1 MEVVVL
7 ALAALL
13 AFANGANDN
22 SKGVAT
28 LVGHGAAAPR
38 TALAWAAVTTAMGAA
53 IGALIGGRLVK
64 VFQAG
69 FIGGG
74 ETLSSEFFAA
84 VLVGAFAWV
93 LFATRMGLPV
103 STTHSILG
111 GLVGAG
117 LVEVGISQIGWATLA
132 QKSLLPLL
140 TSPLVAMVFVFL
152 IGRPLARVVARIEPR
167 CICVVRTTAAPA
179 PDGTA
184 VASSR
189 AALITGESKTCAVHS
204 PSTAMSG
211 RSAIDT
217 LHWGTS
223 GMVGLARGWNDTP
236 KIAALAMIAMPPGA
250 NSVGAFVLVAVAMAL
265 GGLLAGR
272 RVLSTLAEK
281 ITPLPLGES
290 LASSGVS
297 AVLVA
302 FASWRGLPVSTTHV
316 TTGGIIG
323 AGVARSARGVHWPVV
338 RDVVLSW
345 VVTLPAAAAVAA
357 GTRLILAALR

>member
-1 MEVVVL
+1 MEIVVL
-7 ALAALL
+7 AFAALL

-28 LVGHGAAAPR
+28 LVGYGAAGPR

-53 IGALIGGRLVK
+53 VGAAIGGRLVK
-64 VFQAG
+64 VFRAS

-74 ETLSSEFFAA
+74 EGLSPEFFAA
-84 VLVGAFAWV
+84 VLVGAFTWV
-93 LFATRMGLPV
+93 LFATRSGLPV

-117 LVEVGISQIGWATLA
+117 LVEVGMTQIGWAALA
-132 QKSLLPLL
+132 QRSLLPLL
-140 TSPLVAMVFVFL
+140 TSPLAAMALVL
-152 IGRPLARVVARIEPR
+152 LTGRPLARLVARIEPTYV
-167 CICVVRTTAAPA
+167 CAVQTTEALS
-179 PDGTA
+179 PDGAA
-184 VASSR
+184 VASPR
-189 AALITGESKTCAVHS
+189 IALITGETRTCAVHS
-204 PSTAMSG
+204 PSATVSG
-211 RSAIDT
+211 RSAVRT

-236 KIAALAMIAMPPGA
+236 KIAALAMIAMPPSA
-250 NSVGAFVLVAVAMAL
+250 SSVGAFALVAVAMAL
-265 GGLLAGR
+265 GGLVAGR
-272 RVLSTLAEK
+272 RVLSTLADK

-302 FASWRGLPVSTTHV
+302 LASWLGLPVSTTHV
-316 TTGGIIG
+316 TTGGIVG

-338 RDVVLSW
+338 RDVALSW
-345 VVTLPAAAAVAA
+345 VITLPAAAFIAA
-357 GTRLILAALR
+357 GARMVLAAVR

>member
-28 LVGHGAAAPR
+28 LVGYGAAAPS
-38 TALAWAAVTTAMGAA
+38 TALAWAAVTTATGAA

-64 VFQAG
+64 AFRAG
-69 FIGGG
+69 FIDGG
-74 ETLSSEFFAA
+74 EALSPEFFAA
-84 VLVGAFAWV
+84 VLAGAFAWV
-93 LFATRMGLPV
+93 LFATFTGLPV

-117 LVEVGISQIGWATLA
+117 LVEVGMTQIGWTALA
-132 QKSLLPLL
+132 QKSLIPLL
-140 TSPLVAMVFVFL
+140 TSPLVALVLVFL
-152 IGRPLARVVARIEPR
+152 TGRPLARLVARIEPR
-167 CICVVRTTAAPA
+167 CICAVEATAELST
-179 PDGTA
+179 DGTA
-184 VASSR
+184 VAISRIALVTGETKDCSVNSPSAAFSGR
-189 AALITGESKTCAVHS
+189 AAIN
-204 PSTAMSG
+204 
-211 RSAIDT
+211 T

-236 KIAALAMIAMPPGA
+236 KIAALAMIAMPAGS

-297 AVLVA
+297 ALLVA
-302 FASWRGLPVSTTHV
+302 IASWRGLPVSTTHV

-323 AGVARSARGVHWPVV
+323 AGVARAAHEVHWPVV
-338 RDVVLSW
+338 RQVALSW

-357 GTRLILAALR
+357 GARLILTAVR